1 VLVEDLTFPLV
12 PRDRLLGLAFGAMQ
26 SARRGIGS
34 DVAGSRPYQP
44 GDDVDTIDWHASA
57 RLSAARGSDEFIV
70 RERFAEEAPRVVIVS
85 DRRAAMSAFPES
97 LPWLSK
103 PRALAAAEEAIA
115 ASAARARGLVGYL
128 DFADGSPAW
137 RPPRT
142 QARVLWPDD
151 PDRSDAPFG
160 APADNL
166 TRAFAHLTQS
176 RRSLPPGTFVF
187 VLSDFLVA
195 PSADAWL
202 GALAFRWD
210 VVPVV
215 IQDPTWEQSFP
226 LVDSIGIPIVDA
238 ATGRRG
244 TFRLRRGEARRRR
257 DAHERRLLALL
268 EGFLALQLDAVVI
281 GSAEP
286 EDVLRS
292 FLAWADA
299 RLFAGGRQWQLGA

>member
-1 VLVEDLTFPLV
+1 VLVDDLTFPLV

-26 SARRGIGS
+26 GARKGIGS
-34 DVAGSRPYQP
+34 DVAGSRPYSP

-57 RLSAARGSDEFIV
+57 RLSAARGADEFIV

-85 DRRAAMSAFPES
+85 DRRPAMATFPDS

-103 PRALAAAEEAIA
+103 PRALAAAEQAIA
-115 ASAARARGLVGYL
+115 ASACRARGLVGSL
-128 DFADGSPAW
+128 DFVGGEPDW
-137 RPPRT
+137 QPPRT
-142 QARVLWPDD
+142 QAGLLGLA
-151 PDRSDAPFG
+151 DRDGHRARFDAPV
-160 APADNL
+160 DNL
-166 TRAFAHLTQS
+166 TRAFAHLVQS

-195 PSADAWL
+195 PSDDVWV

-226 LVDSIGIPIVDA
+226 LVEGIGVPIVEA

-257 DAHERRLLALL
+257 DAHERRLRGLL
-268 EGFLALQLDAVVI
+268 DGFQALQLDAVVV
-281 GSAEP
+281 GSSDP
-286 EDVLRS
+286 DDVLGS
-292 FLAWADA
+292 FLAWAEA
-299 RLFAGGRQWQLGA
+299 RLFAGGRQWRLGA

>member
-12 PRDRLLGLAFGAMQ
+12 PRHRLLGLAFGAMQ

-57 RLSAARGSDEFIV
+57 RLSAARGSDEFVV

-85 DRRAAMSAFPES
+85 DRRPAMSAFPES

-103 PRALAAAEEAIA
+103 PRALAAAEQAIA
-115 ASAARARGLVGYL
+115 ASATQARGLVGYL
-128 DFADGSPAW
+128 DFADGEPDW

-142 QARVLWPDD
+142 QANVIGPVEADGVN
-151 PDRSDAPFG
+151 RSFRAPV
-160 APADNL
+160 DNL
-166 TRAFAHLTQS
+166 TRAFAHLTQA

-187 VLSDFLVA
+187 VLSDFLVS
-195 PSADAWL
+195 PSADVWL
-202 GALAFRWD
+202 QALAFRWD

-226 LVDSIGIPIVDA
+226 LVPSIAIPIVDA
-238 ATGRRG
+238 ANGRRG
-244 TFRLRRGEARRRR
+244 TFRLREREAERRR
-257 DAHERRLLALL
+257 DAHERRFRELLSGFLGLAL
-268 EGFLALQLDAVVI
+268 DSVVI
-281 GSAEP
+281 GSADP
-286 EDVLRS
+286 EAVLGP

-299 RLFAGGRQWQLGA
+299 RVFAGGRQWQLGA